1 VIEPNDPS
9 WDRLTAQAK
18 QAKNDPEAWLAMTNI
33 YGDLAGSGTFVS
45 AFSNALESL
54 WHNGTKRVLEAYLAD
69 CL

>member
-1 VIEPNDPS
+1 VIEPNDPN
-9 WDRLTAQAK
+9 WNRLTAQAK
-18 QAKNDPEAWLAMTNI
+18 LAKHDPKAWLAMSDI
-33 YGDLAGSGTFVS
+33 YGDLAGSETFVS